1 MIIHNDYH
9 YQKGR
14 SSPYIHPLSMR
25 WSSPEYMIYSGQRLG
40 FFVEAQPQMPLS
52 PKEVYALLLHFFFQ
66 EFFGGWSQKR
76 SLLRKAWF
84 LWGVG
89 VGGIREVPRGIR
101 EVPLGIPLSL
111 RPYEGLISQIPADPR
126 ASLSRPIHCSILA
139 SWSGGTYPMTPQPA
153 VYEWIPFFWGFGQ
166 CLGYDLRGHFPPKK
180 WRQFSNV
187 LKRIQVWI
195 EWWLTMRHFL
205 PQRTTNL
212 HWQSTSAPAPIRW
225 KWRLV
230 AAKRVPPFFV

>member
-1 MIIHNDYH
+1 MITIT
-9 YQKGR
+9 KRGR
-14 SSPYIHPLSMR
+14 SSPWHT
-25 WSSPEYMIYSGQRLG
+25 SSLNEVIISWVLDIQWPTVG
-40 FFVEAQPQMPLS
+40 FFRGGPTPNAT
-52 PKEVYALLLHFFFQ
+52 LLLRN
-66 EFFGGWSQKR
+66 ELFGGWSQKR

-89 VGGIREVPRGIR
+89 VGGIREVRGGIR
-101 EVPLGIPLSL
+101 EAPLGIPLSL
-111 RPYEGLISQIPADPR
+111 RPYEGLISQIWADPR

-139 SWSGGTYPMTPQPA
+139 SWSGGTYPMTPQPT
-153 VYEWIPFFWGFGQ
+153 VYEWIPFIWGFGQ
-166 CLGYDLRGHFPPKK
+166 CLGYDLRDTFHQKNGGNLVH
-180 WRQFSNV
+180 V

-205 PQRTTNL
+205 PQGTTNL